1 MQVSNEGSSSDKK
14 ILLKLDKTPTGF
26 DNLIMSD
33 KCHVVTCTINVQ
45 KLIWDMK
52 FKSWFPESFS
62 LRCKENIVFWSVKSL
77 RFFFFICGN
86 HD

>member
-1 MQVSNEGSSSDKK
+1 MQVSNEGRSSDKK
-14 ILLKLDKTPTGF
+14 VLSKLDKTPTGF

-33 KCHVVTCTINVQ
+33 ESHVVTCTVNVQ

-62 LRCKENIVFWSVKSL
+62 LRCKENIVFCSVKSL

>member
-1 MQVSNEGSSSDKK
+1 MREVLVIKK
-14 ILLKLDKTPTGF
+14 FFQSQGILDEALTGF

-33 KCHVVTCTINVQ
+33 NSHVVTYTINVQ
-45 KLIWDMK
+45 KINLGNEI
-52 FKSWFPESFS
+52 KSWFPQSFS

-77 RFFFFICGN
+77 RFFFFICGS